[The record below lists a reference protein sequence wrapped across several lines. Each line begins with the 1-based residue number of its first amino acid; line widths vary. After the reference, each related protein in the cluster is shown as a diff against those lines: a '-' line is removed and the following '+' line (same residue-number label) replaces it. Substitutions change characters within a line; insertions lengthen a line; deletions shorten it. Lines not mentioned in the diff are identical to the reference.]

1 MDYLLD
7 FVVGSPQTPRF
18 PATLI
23 QEARGGRRKM
33 QTEWRSER
41 RLIDHMS
48 GMYTPSRL
56 YANSNVQGGF
66 SSGAKNTQSTYRPCR
81 RTENE
86 APDITKRNEE
96 RIIGVA
102 ELRLAENRGR
112 KIETTLCKSAI
123 YYYYYLLPSNPE
135 P

>member
-66 SSGAKNTQSTYRPCR
+66 PSGAKNTRTLTDHAGERKMRHRTHKEKRREDYRSC
-81 RTENE
+81 
-86 APDITKRNEE
+86 
-96 RIIGVA
+96 
-102 ELRLAENRGR
+102 
-112 KIETTLCKSAI
+112 
-123 YYYYYLLPSNPE
+123 
-135 P
+135 